1 MAHSEHDS
9 TPETKRAL
17 AKKVDAVG
25 WGLFLIWIGIAFLA
39 NVGWG
44 VGLLGVGT
52 IALGAQP
59 ARVYLGLPTD
69 RFGLVFGIVFVVWG
83 AWELLK
89 MQLGETPI
97 PGSLFP
103 ILFIVVGLVLVV
115 AALRKP
121 RQ

>member
-1 MAHSEHDS
+1 MAHREHES

-17 AKKVDAVG
+17 AKKLVAVG
-25 WGLFLIWIGIAFLA
+25 WGLFLIWIGTAFLA
-39 NVGWG
+39 DVGWG
-44 VGLLGVGT
+44 VGLLGVGV
-52 IALGAQP
+52 IALGAQA
-59 ARVYLGLPTD
+59 ARKYLSLPID

-83 AWELLK
+83 ASELLNI
-89 MQLGETPI
+89 QLGETSI

-103 ILFIVVGLVLVV
+103 ILFIVAGLVVVV

>member
-9 TPETKRAL
+9 TPEIKRTL
-17 AKKVDAVG
+17 AKKLDAVG

-44 VGLLGVGT
+44 VGLLGVGV
-52 IALGAQP
+52 IALGAQV
-59 ARVYLGLPTD
+59 ARKYLGLPTD

-83 AWELLK
+83 AWELLNI
-89 MQLGETPI
+89 QLGETPI

-103 ILFIVVGLVLVV
+103 ILFVVVGLVLVV